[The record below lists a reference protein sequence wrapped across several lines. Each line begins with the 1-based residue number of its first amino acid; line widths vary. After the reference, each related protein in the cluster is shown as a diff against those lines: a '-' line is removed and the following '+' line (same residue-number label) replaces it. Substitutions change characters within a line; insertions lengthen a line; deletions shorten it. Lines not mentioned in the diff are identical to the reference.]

1 MYMHVDKA
9 QKASNKA
16 EEYLNSDHAV
26 LVKAKV
32 RGAGKS
38 NKHHQKIIPAR
49 SSLAGFFG
57 INTVKPDDRYIVV
70 TEGEYDAMAVH

>member
-1 MYMHVDKA
+1 MLVDCIYFPMYMHVDKA

-38 NKHHQKIIPAR
+38 NKHH
-49 SSLAGFFG
+49 
-57 INTVKPDDRYIVV
+57 
-70 TEGEYDAMAVH
+70 